1 MTLSAQ
7 PLMIDKPATSTS
19 SHLQHIRELD
29 GVRGIAA
36 LMVFFHH
43 VCFASLSPVGWN
55 QPVHF
60 LWTISSMGDSGV
72 DLFFVLSGFLITSL
86 LLPARES
93 PAYYHDFY
101 WKRALRILP
110 LYILCMLGVLFFVP
124 GSRGYVILC
133 ALFLSN
139 FAWLFHVGT
148 AGPFWTLAIEEQ
160 FYLIWPT
167 VVRRRSVAELR
178 HWALGIG
185 LTAVLLR
192 FVAAA
197 FGHYNFRLTFFRC
210 DALAF
215 GAVLACWL
223 YQRDR
228 SRQNSAKENG
238 AIALAFFAGI
248 FLSLMWLLPAQ
259 QPRTIA
265 YLAAFRQTGITLLSG
280 SIIAFLITHTG
291 RGSIS
296 WLRSPLL
303 TFFGLI
309 SYAMY
314 MTHMYVLM
322 LYDHLRGQLQPG
334 DYANYIVR
342 IVAVLAAT
350 IVLCLLT
357 RYLIELPAMSL
368 RKYVLSKS
376 RS

>member
-7 PLMIDKPATSTS
+7 PLTIEKTARS
-19 SHLQHIRELD
+19 SHLHHIRELD

-110 LYILCMLGVLFFVP
+110 LYILCMLGVLFFVS

-139 FAWLFHVGT
+139 FAWLFHVET

-178 HWALGIG
+178 HW
-185 LTAVLLR
+185 
-192 FVAAA
+192 
-197 FGHYNFRLTFFRC
+197 
-210 DALAF
+210 
-215 GAVLACWL
+215 
-223 YQRDR
+223 
-228 SRQNSAKENG
+228 
-238 AIALAFFAGI
+238 
-248 FLSLMWLLPAQ
+248 
-259 QPRTIA
+259 
-265 YLAAFRQTGITLLSG
+265 
-280 SIIAFLITHTG
+280 
-291 RGSIS
+291 
-296 WLRSPLL
+296 
-303 TFFGLI
+303 
-309 SYAMY
+309 
-314 MTHMYVLM
+314 
-322 LYDHLRGQLQPG
+322 
-334 DYANYIVR
+334 
-342 IVAVLAAT
+342 
-350 IVLCLLT
+350 
-357 RYLIELPAMSL
+357 
-368 RKYVLSKS
+368 
-376 RS
+376 